1 MNDPRPPRTE
11 DRQQALRDLGA
22 RAHQLRATTRAAD
35 HFTAASS
42 DADRNTGA
50 WLMSSAVTVAED
62 LAADIDTLARSLK
75 EGPSDPTVQQQVSK
89 LRVRAH
95 QLHAAARAAD
105 HFLEQDSRED
115 RETGSWLIAT
125 AHGLATKLASEFD
138 DAAVPAK
145 KRGGNG
151 GAAVLG

>member
-11 DRQQALRDLGA
+11 DRQQTLRDLGA

-35 HFTAASS
+35 HFTAATSES
-42 DADRNTGA
+42 DRNTGA

-62 LAADIDTLARSLK
+62 LAADVDVLARSLK
-75 EGPSDPTVQQQVSK
+75 EGPADPALQQQVAK
-89 LRVRAH
+89 LRVGAH

-115 RETGSWLIAT
+115 HETGSWLIAT
-125 AHGLATKLASEFD
+125 ANTLAKKLASEFD
-138 DAAVPAK
+138 DAAVPTK

-151 GAAVLG
+151 GAAVVG